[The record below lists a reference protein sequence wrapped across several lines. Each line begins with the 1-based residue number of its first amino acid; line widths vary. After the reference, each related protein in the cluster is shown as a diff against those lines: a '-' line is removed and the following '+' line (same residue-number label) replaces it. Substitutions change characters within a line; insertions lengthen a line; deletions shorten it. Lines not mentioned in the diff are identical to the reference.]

1 MGVTCIRAYA
11 LYDEGGFSVQRQA
24 AIPFWRD
31 VRVLTALSQVL
42 FIVIVV
48 LVGAFL
54 YSNVSTAMRQRG
66 LVAGFGFLN
75 LESGFEIGEGLIP
88 YKPSDTYGRAFV
100 VGLLNTLQVSI
111 VGIFL
116 TTILGFFIGIARLST
131 NWLINRLAA
140 GFIEIFRNTPLLVQL
155 VFIYF
160 GVFVKLPPVRDSYE
174 LFGAMF
180 MSQRGVYVPRPVP
193 SGTLD
198 FWLVFLAAG
207 IIAAILI
214 WVVLSRRTRSPL
226 LSALSALAALIL
238 LPALGWV
245 LAGSSP
251 LTLDLPVRGR
261 FNFTGGLALSPE
273 FSALLTGLVLYTAA
287 FIAEVVRGGIQA
299 VRRGQVE
306 AARALGLD
314 EFQIL
319 QLVILPQALRVII
332 PPLTSQYLNLA
343 KNSSLAIFI
352 GFQDLFNVSAT
363 MANQTGA
370 PVPVILLVMLTY
382 LAMSLITSL
391 IMNIYNRRVQ
401 IQEK

>member
-1 MGVTCIRAYA
+1 M
-11 LYDEGGFSVQRQA
+11 QRQA

-42 FIVIVV
+42 FIVVV
-48 LVGAFL
+48 ALVAAFL

-88 YKPSDTYGRAFV
+88 YKASDTYGRAFV
-100 VGLLNTLQVSI
+100 VGILNTLQVSV

-140 GFIEIFRNTPLLVQL
+140 GYIEIFRNTPLLVQL

-160 GVFVKLPPVRDSYE
+160 GVFVKMPPVAQSLE
-174 LFGAMF
+174 LPGSIYA
-180 MSQRGVYVPRPVP
+180 SQRGVFIPRPVP
-193 SGTLD
+193 SGPFN

-207 IIAAILI
+207 VVAAIVL
-214 WVVLSRRTRSPL
+214 WVVLSHRTRNPL
-226 LSALSALAALIL
+226 VSALSALAALVL

-245 LAGSSP
+245 LVGSSP

-261 FNFTGGLALSPE
+261 FNFSGGMALSSE

-299 VRRGQVE
+299 VRRGQIE

-319 QLVILPQALRVII
+319 QLVILPQALRVIV

-343 KNSSLAIFI
+343 KNSSLAIAI
-352 GFQDLFNVSAT
+352 AYPDLFNVSAT
-363 MANQTGA
+363 MLNQTGQ
-370 PVPVILLVMLTY
+370 PVPVFILVMLTY
-382 LAMSLITSL
+382 LAMSLFTSL

-401 IQEK
+401 IREK

>member
-1 MGVTCIRAYA
+1 M
-11 LYDEGGFSVQRQA
+11 QRQA

-42 FIVIVV
+42 FIVVV
-48 LVGAFL
+48 ALVAAFL

-88 YKPSDTYGRAFV
+88 YKPSDTYARAFT
-100 VGLLNTLQVSI
+100 VGILNTLQVSV

-116 TTILGFFIGIARLST
+116 TTILGFLIGIARLST

-140 GFIEIFRNTPLLVQL
+140 GYIEIFRNTPLLVQL
-155 VFIYF
+155 VFVYF
-160 GVFVKLPPVRDSYE
+160 GVFVKLPPVAQSLE
-174 LFGAMF
+174 LSGAIF
-180 MSQRGVYVPRPVP
+180 ASQRGVYIPRPVP
-193 SGTLD
+193 SATFG
-198 FWLVFLAAG
+198 FWLAFLAAG
-207 IIAAILI
+207 MVAAIVV
-214 WVVLSRRTRSPL
+214 WVVLSRRTRNPL
-226 LSALSALAALIL
+226 LSVISALAALVL

-245 LAGSSP
+245 LVGSSP
-251 LTLDLPVRGR
+251 LTLDLPVRGK

-273 FSALLTGLVLYTAA
+273 FSALLSGLVLYTAA
-287 FIAEVVRGGIQA
+287 FVAEVVRGGIQA

-343 KNSSLAIFI
+343 KNSSLAIAI
-352 GFQDLFNVSAT
+352 GFPDLFNVSAT

-370 PVPVILLVMLTY
+370 PVPVIMLVMLTY
-382 LAMSLITSL
+382 LAMSLFTSL

-401 IQEK
+401 ILEK